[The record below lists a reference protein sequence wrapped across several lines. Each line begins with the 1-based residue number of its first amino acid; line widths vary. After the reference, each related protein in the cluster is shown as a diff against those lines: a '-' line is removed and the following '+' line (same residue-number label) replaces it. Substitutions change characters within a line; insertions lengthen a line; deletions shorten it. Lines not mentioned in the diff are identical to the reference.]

1 MHCSYLSRFVR
12 VLHLPPPIQHDLTDL
27 PEMPKAKQR
36 AKPSRVPPKLSTKP
50 PKPPKPPAGALP
62 LVESLQHLVEDH
74 ERWDSSADDCLLQ
87 LHISLTR
94 LRKLQSESRHYP
106 SLIPPHRSPESFEAF
121 TAWLVSY
128 GLDPSTCP
136 FRLSFLPGESQDNA
150 TLFATRPIASGE
162 LFVHVS
168 EGLILTPDLSASSP
182 LRALVDTLPALAA
195 MPSLALVL
203 QLLLE
208 AANPASRFA
217 PYVAVLPAAFTI
229 PLANFEP
236 ADIASLA
243 PSRAAEAAV
252 KMLRAT
258 VRDYT
263 HVYTALHRNRIPGI
277 PVSLLSL
284 DNYFWATSVTMTRQN
299 ELPVRGP
306 GCFALVPVWDMC
318 NHSPGPATTSVGLS
332 QPDGEVVVE
341 SRAMRYFA
349 EGEPITMCYGKRPN
363 TELLLYS
370 GFVQSDNEND
380 KVPLDLLLQADAEL
394 AKFKAKVV
402 LAKARIVVV
411 ELDDGRGWIVPLS
424 IDASIDSGARAL
436 AVARVMAA
444 GKDTIGEI
452 LKSGEGLPRSPL
464 SDEAEE
470 AGAKAIVGKA
480 LQSAIKEYEEAE
492 ERRPDTLSHMAK
504 ELVVQLHNEEKRLYR
519 KAFAL
524 FEDS

>member
-1 MHCSYLSRFVR
+1 
-12 VLHLPPPIQHDLTDL
+12 
-27 PEMPKAKQR
+27 MPKPKQR
-36 AKPSRVPPKLSTKP
+36 GKPSRTASMSSTKP
-50 PKPPKPPAGALP
+50 PKAPKPPAGALS

-74 ERWDSSADDCLLQ
+74 VRWASSADDCLLQ
-87 LHISLTR
+87 LHVSLAR

-106 SLIPPHRSPESFEAF
+106 SLIPHRSPESFEAF
-121 TAWLVSY
+121 TAWLVSH
-128 GLDPSTCP
+128 GLDTATAP
-136 FRLSFLPGESQDNA
+136 FRLSFLAGESHDNA

-162 LFVHVS
+162 LFVRIS

-182 LRALVDTLPALAA
+182 LRALVDALPALAA

-229 PLANFEP
+229 PLTNFGP
-236 ADIASLA
+236 ADVAALA

-252 KMLRAT
+252 KTLRAT

-284 DNYFWATSVTMTRQN
+284 ENYLWATSVAMTRQN

-306 GCFALVPVWDMC
+306 GRFALVPVWDMC
-318 NHSPGPATTSVGLS
+318 NHSPGLATTSVGVS

-341 SRAMRYFA
+341 SRAMCDFA

-363 TELLLYS
+363 MELLLYS
-370 GFVQSDNEND
+370 GFVQPDNEND
-380 KVPLDLLLQADAEL
+380 KVPLDLLLQADADL

-402 LAKARIVVV
+402 LAKARIAVE

-424 IDASIDSGARAL
+424 IDASAESGERAL

-444 GKDTIGEI
+444 EKDRIGEI

-464 SDEAEE
+464 ADEVEE
-470 AGAKAIVGKA
+470 AGAKAIVRKA
-480 LQSAIKEYEEAE
+480 LQSALKDYEEAE
-492 ERRPDTLSHMAK
+492 ERRPETLSPVAK
-504 ELVVQLHNEEKRLYR
+504 ELVVQLHNEERKLYR
-519 KAFAL
+519 RMLSVFK
-524 FEDS
+524 DS